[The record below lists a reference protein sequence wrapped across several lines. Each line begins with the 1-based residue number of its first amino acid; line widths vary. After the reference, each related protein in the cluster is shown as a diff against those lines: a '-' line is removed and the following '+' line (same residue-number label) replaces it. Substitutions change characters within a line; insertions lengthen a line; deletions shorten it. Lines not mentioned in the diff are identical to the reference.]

1 MENVSKTVC
10 NGLMKKSMVKFNQE
24 FLENYY
30 EDSDKGYVPEINVK
44 YPNDFH
50 AFRSGSRFLPEKMK
64 VNKCK
69 KLVCNLYDKKK
80 FKYIRTLK
88 QLINHRLTFKK
99 YTE

>member
-1 MENVSKTVC
+1 M
-10 NGLMKKSMVKFNQE
+10 LKFNQE

-30 EDSDKGYVPEINVK
+30 EDSDKGYVLEINVK

-50 AFRSGSRFLPEKMK
+50 DFRSGSRFLTEIMK
-64 VNKCK
+64 VNKCNMP
-69 KLVCNLYDKKK
+69 VCNLYDKKT

-88 QLINHRLTFKK
+88 QVINHRLTFKK